1 MVLDSYWFWHVS
13 FFTQSSAH
21 LGQTKKSQVSC
32 CQLLITQSF
41 SCFPFFCVCVGTR
54 KKCILTLTQEHSR
67 THTPMRHVLLKAAV
81 HVKCSFSFWC
91 WRVHKSALYTY
102 TYTHSH
108 NNPSTNP
115 YVVSQ
120 EGNIKET
127 LAVGMRSLETNL
139 GLQRQLESQVAT
151 GSQENVP
158 GSRGRGGPGEEGG
171 LGEQGEP
178 GEQCMVY
185 CGDGHRSIKGDR
197 RWSWRVQWAWGE
209 TWGAI
214 KGWWR
219 WSWRWRSVLE
229 SMMQVEK
236 KSWGVDGR
244 KVRVELEVSWSLQFF
259 SYTDLSHF
267 KIHLLLLSQVYVALP
282 FFC

>member
-1 MVLDSYWFWHVS
+1 MFFFFLVL
-13 FFTQSSAH
+13 A
-21 LGQTKKSQVSC
+21 C
-32 CQLLITQSF
+32 
-41 SCFPFFCVCVGTR
+41 
-54 KKCILTLTQEHSR
+54 
-67 THTPMRHVLLKAAV
+67 A
-81 HVKCSFSFWC
+81 
-91 WRVHKSALYTY
+91 RVHKSALYTY

-209 TWGAI
+209 MWGAI